1 MVFFISGTLLREVN
15 LICKFMLT
23 HDITI
28 TSDSLRKLEAF
39 ISSETAD
46 THLLMCNNF

>member
-1 MVFFISGTLLREVN
+1 MVFFISGTLLREEPC
-15 LICKFMLT
+15 CKFMLT

-39 ISSETAD
+39 ISSETQQ
-46 THLLMCNNF
+46 THTC